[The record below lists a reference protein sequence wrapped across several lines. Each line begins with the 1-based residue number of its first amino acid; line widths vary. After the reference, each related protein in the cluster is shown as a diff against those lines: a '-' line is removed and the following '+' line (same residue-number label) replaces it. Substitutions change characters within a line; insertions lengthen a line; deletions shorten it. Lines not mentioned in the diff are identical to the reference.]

1 MSGHVHNHNHNH
13 SHTQTRESFEG
24 SMKQI
29 LVNATKVCENKCV
42 KPSVD
47 DRLSNYEKACLGK
60 CFDRYYPIYEKNL
73 NSLVGALKEK

>member
-1 MSGHVHNHNHNH
+1 
-13 SHTQTRESFEG
+13 
-24 SMKQI
+24 MKQI
-29 LVNATKVCENKCV
+29 LVNATKICENKCV

-73 NSLVGALKEK
+73 NSLVGALK